1 MKIAWNVEL
10 NNGKVVKQVK
20 IPNDCE
26 DVQEFL
32 ERKFKR
38 GVITYDITN
47 SDDLTADELQKE
59 KDKALKIVSDFC
71 YPKAVADAILSAV
84 TLTQISNV
92 LAGARHTY

>member
-26 DVQEFL
+26 DVQAFL
-32 ERKFKR
+32 ERKFR
-38 GVITYDITN
+38 RPVVTYDITN
-47 SDDLTADELQKE
+47 SDDLSADELQKE
-59 KDKALKIVSDFC
+59 KDKALKIVNDFA

>member
-10 NNGKVVKQVK
+10 KNGKVVKQVK

-32 ERKFKR
+32 ERKFKKD
-38 GVITYDITN
+38 VITYDITN

-59 KDKALKIVSDFC
+59 KDKALKIVNDFC
-71 YPKAVADAILSAV
+71 YPKTVADAILNAA
-84 TLTQISNV
+84 TLVQINNA
-92 LAGARHTY
+92 LAGARHMY

>member
-10 NNGKVVKQVK
+10 KNGGIIKQVK
-20 IPNDCE
+20 IPNGE
-26 DVQEFL
+26 DVQSYL
-32 ERKFKR
+32 EKKYDDI
-38 GVITYDITN
+38 VVTYDVTN

-59 KDKALKIVSDFC
+59 KDKALKIVNDFC
-71 YPKAVADAILSAV
+71 YPKVVADAILNAV

>member
-32 ERKFKR
+32 ERKYKR
-38 GVITYDITN
+38 AVVTYDVTN
-47 SDDLTADELQKE
+47 TDDLTADELQKE
-59 KDKALKIVSDFC
+59 KDKALKIVNDFC
-71 YPKAVADAILSAV
+71 YPKAVADAILNAV
-84 TLTQISNV
+84 TLVQINNV
-92 LAGARHTY
+92 LAGARHMY